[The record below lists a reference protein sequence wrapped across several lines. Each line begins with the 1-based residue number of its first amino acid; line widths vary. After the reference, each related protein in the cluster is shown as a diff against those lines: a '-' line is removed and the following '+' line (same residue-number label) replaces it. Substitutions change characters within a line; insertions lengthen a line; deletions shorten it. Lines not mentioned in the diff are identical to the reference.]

1 MSGNRRGNDI
11 DPGTMGCLVFFLIGI
26 VAMPIVGIY
35 LITKKDGDEGT
46 KVAGWILLVVGL
58 ILWAYLGTSQGN

>member
-11 DPGTMGCLVFFLIGI
+11 DHGSMGCLVFFLIGI

-35 LITKKDGDEGT
+35 LITKKGGDDGT
-46 KVAGWILLVVGL
+46 KVLGWILLIVGL
-58 ILWAYLGTSQGN
+58 ILWAYLGTSHGN